1 MTNQEYFIDVGILT
15 TIMFAHHSCSNE
27 DYLHNVELRE
37 DYFLNNFHKTIVRQI
52 NHNKLNSVPIFNEL
66 IEINL
71 IENRTMDYGLWHTI
85 INANPFGKTLFDAYY
100 EKIKEPKTSLYYEV

>member
-1 MTNQEYFIDVGILT
+1 LI
-15 TIMFAHHSCSNE
+15 A
-27 DYLHNVELRE
+27 
-37 DYFLNNFHKTIVRQI
+37 RQI
-52 NHNKLNSVPIFNEL
+52 NYNKLNSIPIFNEL

-71 IENRTMDYGLWHTI
+71 RENNTIDYPLWHTI